1 MHGQDL
7 SGNEYVKFDLNG
19 FNFSESNLEGAVFNN
34 SKLQNSKFTGANLRD
49 ALAYATDFTDADL
62 SDVNFTNALLM
73 ESNFE
78 GAKIDGAD
86 FTDAV
91 LSRTQQKQLCAIANG
106 TNSST
111 GGIDGDLIK
120 SCDKCDESEDDCVI
134 ELNNGCL
141 CCTVQ
146 DDFVPSIKA
155 LLEFNPPIESIIIET
170 SGLAL
175 PIPLIQ
181 ALNWPEIR
189 SSIYLDVVVGIVNGE
204 SMLNGSPIN
213 DLNKITKQYNET
225 DKIDHNAT
233 IDELFEEQLEVS
245 DIVLV
250 SRSDIL
256 NDDQFDVVKNKI
268 QGSLNSSTPVLK
280 SKNGKIDLNYLFDF
294 NFKKETYK
302 EFLTEEHDHNH
313 VELVSDSFKLN
324 YFLEKNDF
332 EKEMSKILDELNI
345 LRIKGRIWIPNK
357 SLPLQIQIVG
367 KKINTWFEEA
377 PDNCWRPNDNAGLEL
392 VIISFDEKSIKTFN
406 KIKCS
411 KCGGAGNFKTHEN
424 SRRTCLVC
432 FGRGYINI

>member
-1 MHGQDL
+1 MKKKIPVIVV
-7 SGNEYVKFDLNG
+7 SGFLGSGKTTFLRYLLK
-19 FNFSESNLEGAVFNN
+19 ESN
-34 SKLQNSKFTGANLRD
+34 KKFGLIINE
-49 ALAYATDFTDADL
+49 FG
-62 SDVNFTNALLM
+62 DV
-73 ESNFE
+73 
-78 GAKIDGAD
+78 
-86 FTDAV
+86 
-91 LSRTQQKQLCAIANG
+91 
-106 TNSST
+106 
-111 GGIDGDLIK
+111 GIDGDLIK
-120 SCDKCDESEDDCVI
+120 NCDKCDESEDDCVI

-155 LLEFNPPIESIIIET
+155 LQEFNPPIESIIIET

-189 SSIYLDVVVGIVNGE
+189 SSIYLDIVVGIVNGE

-225 DKIDHNAT
+225 DKIDHNTT

-256 NDDQFDVVKNKI
+256 NDDQHDFVKNKI
-268 QGSLNSSTPVLK
+268 QGRLNSSKPILK
-280 SKNGKIDLNYLFDF
+280 SKNGKIDLNYLLDS

-302 EFLTEEHDHNH
+302 GFLTEKHDHNH

-377 PDNCWRPNDNAGLEL
+377 PNNCWRPNDNAGLEL
-392 VIISFDEKSIKTFN
+392 VIISFDEKSIKTFYR
-406 KIKCS
+406 KIKE
-411 KCGGAGNFKTHEN
+411 KFKIL
-424 SRRTCLVC
+424 SDPK
-432 FGRGYINI
+432 IAI

>member
-1 MHGQDL
+1 MKKKIPVIVV
-7 SGNEYVKFDLNG
+7 SGFLGSGKTTFLRYLLK
-19 FNFSESNLEGAVFNN
+19 ESN
-34 SKLQNSKFTGANLRD
+34 KKFGLIINE
-49 ALAYATDFTDADL
+49 FG
-62 SDVNFTNALLM
+62 DV
-73 ESNFE
+73 
-78 GAKIDGAD
+78 
-86 FTDAV
+86 
-91 LSRTQQKQLCAIANG
+91 
-106 TNSST
+106 
-111 GGIDGDLIK
+111 GIDGDLIK

-213 DLNKITKQYNET
+213 DLNKITKQYSET

-256 NDDQFDVVKNKI
+256 NDDQFDFVKHKI
-268 QGSLNSSTPVLK
+268 QGSLNSSVPVLK
-280 SKNGKIDLNYLFDF
+280 SKNGKTDLNYLFDF
-294 NFKKETYK
+294 NFKKDRHKSELREEAILRQKINPLPPNPYLDKKILELEKQITALSNKRDEVLLILGDTETY
-302 EFLTEEHDHNH
+302 
-313 VELVSDSFKLN
+313 
-324 YFLEKNDF
+324 
-332 EKEMSKILDELNI
+332 EMSTSDLKQIIIKKERIDSELKVVETKW
-345 LRIKGRIWIPNK
+345 L
-357 SLPLQIQIVG
+357 
-367 KKINTWFEEA
+367 EA
-377 PDNCWRPNDNAGLEL
+377 SEALEL
-392 VIISFDEKSIKTFN
+392 VT
-406 KIKCS
+406 
-411 KCGGAGNFKTHEN
+411 
-424 SRRTCLVC
+424 
-432 FGRGYINI
+432 

>member
-1 MHGQDL
+1 MKKKIPVIVV
-7 SGNEYVKFDLNG
+7 SGFLGSGKTTFLRYLLK
-19 FNFSESNLEGAVFNN
+19 ESN
-34 SKLQNSKFTGANLRD
+34 KKFGLIINE
-49 ALAYATDFTDADL
+49 FG
-62 SDVNFTNALLM
+62 DV
-73 ESNFE
+73 
-78 GAKIDGAD
+78 
-86 FTDAV
+86 
-91 LSRTQQKQLCAIANG
+91 
-106 TNSST
+106 
-111 GGIDGDLIK
+111 GIDGDLIK
-120 SCDKCDESEDDCVI
+120 SCDKCDKSEDDCVI

-189 SSIYLDVVVGIVNGE
+189 SSIYLDIVVGIVNGE

-225 DKIDHNAT
+225 DKIDHNT
-233 IDELFEEQLEVS
+233 SIDELFESQFEVS

-256 NDDQFDVVKNKI
+256 NDDQFDFVKNKI
-268 QGSLNSSTPVLK
+268 KGSLNSSVPVLK

-294 NFKKETYK
+294 KFKKETYK
-302 EFLTEEHDHNH
+302 DFLTEEHDHNH
-313 VELVSDSFKLN
+313 VELISDSIKLN

-345 LRIKGRIWIPNK
+345 LRIKGRIGYQTN
-357 SLPLQIQIVG
+357 
-367 KKINTWFEEA
+367 
-377 PDNCWRPNDNAGLEL
+377 
-392 VIISFDEKSIKTFN
+392 
-406 KIKCS
+406 
-411 KCGGAGNFKTHEN
+411 H
-424 SRRTCLVC
+424 CL
-432 FGRGYINI
+432 YKYK

>member
-1 MHGQDL
+1 MKKKIPVIVV
-7 SGNEYVKFDLNG
+7 SGFLGSGKTTFLRYLLKESKKKFGLIINEFG
-19 FNFSESNLEGAVFNN
+19 
-34 SKLQNSKFTGANLRD
+34 
-49 ALAYATDFTDADL
+49 
-62 SDVNFTNALLM
+62 DV
-73 ESNFE
+73 
-78 GAKIDGAD
+78 
-86 FTDAV
+86 
-91 LSRTQQKQLCAIANG
+91 
-106 TNSST
+106 
-111 GGIDGDLIK
+111 GIDGDLIK

-146 DDFVPSIKA
+146 DDFIPSIKA
-155 LLEFNPPIESIIIET
+155 LLEFNPLIESIIIET

-213 DLNKITKQYNET
+213 DLNKITKQYNDT
-225 DKIDHNAT
+225 DKIDHNST
-233 IDELFEEQLEVS
+233 IDELFKEQLEVS

-280 SKNGKIDLNYLFDF
+280 SKNGNIDLNYLFDF
-294 NFKKETYK
+294 NLKKGTYK

-332 EKEMSKILDELNI
+332 EKEMSEILDELNI

-406 KIKCS
+406 RKITEK
-411 KCGGAGNFKTHEN
+411 FKIL
-424 SRRTCLVC
+424 SDPK
-432 FGRGYINI
+432 IAI

>member
-1 MHGQDL
+1 MKKKIPVIVV
-7 SGNEYVKFDLNG
+7 SGFLGSGKTTFLRYLLK
-19 FNFSESNLEGAVFNN
+19 ESN
-34 SKLQNSKFTGANLRD
+34 KKFGLIINE
-49 ALAYATDFTDADL
+49 FG
-62 SDVNFTNALLM
+62 DV
-73 ESNFE
+73 
-78 GAKIDGAD
+78 
-86 FTDAV
+86 
-91 LSRTQQKQLCAIANG
+91 
-106 TNSST
+106 
-111 GGIDGDLIK
+111 GIDGDLIK

-155 LLEFNPPIESIIIET
+155 LFEFNPPIESIIIET

-213 DLNKITKQYNET
+213 DLNKITKQYSET

-256 NDDQFDVVKNKI
+256 NDDQFDVVKHKI
-268 QGSLNSSTPVLK
+268 QGSLNSSVPVLK

-294 NFKKETYK
+294 NFKKENYK
-302 EFLTEEHDHNH
+302 EFLTEGHDHNH
-313 VELVSDSFKLN
+313 VELVSDSIKLN

-406 KIKCS
+406 RKIKE
-411 KCGGAGNFKTHEN
+411 KFKILSEPK
-424 SRRTCLVC
+424 
-432 FGRGYINI
+432 IAI

>member
-1 MHGQDL
+1 MKKKIPVIVV
-7 SGNEYVKFDLNG
+7 SGFLGAGKTTFLRYLLK
-19 FNFSESNLEGAVFNN
+19 ESN
-34 SKLQNSKFTGANLRD
+34 KKFGLIINE
-49 ALAYATDFTDADL
+49 FG
-62 SDVNFTNALLM
+62 DV
-73 ESNFE
+73 
-78 GAKIDGAD
+78 
-86 FTDAV
+86 
-91 LSRTQQKQLCAIANG
+91 
-106 TNSST
+106 
-111 GGIDGDLIK
+111 GIDGDLIK

-146 DDFVPSIKA
+146 DDFVPSIKT

-225 DKIDHNAT
+225 DKIDHNAN

-250 SRSDIL
+250 SRSDFL
-256 NDDQFDVVKNKI
+256 NDDQFDFVKNKI

-302 EFLTEEHDHNH
+302 EFLTEEHNHNH
-313 VELVSDSFKLN
+313 FELVSDSLKLN

-332 EKEMSKILDELNI
+332 EQEMSKILDKLNI

-392 VIISFDEKSIKTFN
+392 VIISFDEKSIKTFIK
-406 KIKCS
+406 KIKE
-411 KCGGAGNFKTHEN
+411 KFKISSDTK
-424 SRRTCLVC
+424 LA
-432 FGRGYINI
+432 I

>member
-1 MHGQDL
+1 MSKNL
-7 SGNEYVKFDLNG
+7 LPVTIISGFLGSGKTTLLNHILK
-19 FNFSESNLEGAVFNN
+19 NLVGI
-34 SKLQNSKFTGANLRD
+34 KT
-49 ALAYATDFTDADL
+49 
-62 SDVNFTNALLM
+62 
-73 ESNFE
+73 
-78 GAKIDGAD
+78 
-86 FTDAV
+86 AV
-91 LSRTQQKQLCAIANG
+91 LVNEFGEI
-106 TNSST
+106 
-111 GGIDGDLIK
+111 GIDNDLII
-120 SCDKCDESEDDCVI
+120 EGSEDMI
-134 ELNNGCL
+134 ELNNGCI

-213 DLNKITKQYNET
+213 DLNEITKQYNET

-256 NDDQFDVVKNKI
+256 NDDQFDVVQRQI

-280 SKNGKIDLNYLFDF
+280 SNNGKIDLNYLFDF
-294 NFKKETYK
+294 NFKKENYK
-302 EFLTEEHDHNH
+302 EFLTEEHYHNH
-313 VELVSDSFKLN
+313 VELVSDSIKLN

-332 EKEMSKILDELNI
+332 EREMSKI
-345 LRIKGRIWIPNK
+345 
-357 SLPLQIQIVG
+357 
-367 KKINTWFEEA
+367 
-377 PDNCWRPNDNAGLEL
+377 
-392 VIISFDEKSIKTFN
+392 
-406 KIKCS
+406 
-411 KCGGAGNFKTHEN
+411 
-424 SRRTCLVC
+424 
-432 FGRGYINI
+432 

>member
-1 MHGQDL
+1 MKKKLPVIVVTGFL
-7 SGNEYVKFDLNG
+7 GSGKTTFLRYLLK
-19 FNFSESNLEGAVFNN
+19 ESN
-34 SKLQNSKFTGANLRD
+34 KKFGLLINE
-49 ALAYATDFTDADL
+49 FG
-62 SDVNFTNALLM
+62 DV
-73 ESNFE
+73 
-78 GAKIDGAD
+78 
-86 FTDAV
+86 
-91 LSRTQQKQLCAIANG
+91 
-106 TNSST
+106 
-111 GGIDGDLIK
+111 GIDGDLIK
-120 SCDKCDESEDDCVI
+120 SCDRCDETEEECVI

-181 ALNWPEIR
+181 ALNWPEIK

-213 DLNKITKQYNET
+213 DLNKIIKQYKDT
-225 DKIDHNAT
+225 DKIDHNT
-233 IDELFEEQLEVS
+233 SIEELFEEQLEVS

-256 NDDQFDVVKNKI
+256 NDHQFDVVKNKI
-268 QGSLNSSTPVLK
+268 QRSLNSSTPVLK
-280 SKNGKIDLNYLFDF
+280 SKNGRIDLNYLFDF
-294 NFKKETYK
+294 NLKKETYK
-302 EFLTEEHDHNH
+302 EFLMEEHDHNH
-313 VELVSDSFKLN
+313 VELVSDSIKLN

-332 EKEMSKILDELNI
+332 EKEMSKILNELNI

-377 PDNCWRPNDNAGLEL
+377 PDSCWRPNDNAGLEL
-392 VIISFDEKSIKTFN
+392 VIISFDEKSIRILNK
-406 KIKCS
+406 KIKE
-411 KCGGAGNFKTHEN
+411 KFKILSEPKTA
-424 SRRTCLVC
+424 
-432 FGRGYINI
+432 I

>member
-1 MHGQDL
+1 MKKKL
-7 SGNEYVKFDLNG
+7 PVMVVSGFLGSGKTTFLRYLLK
-19 FNFSESNLEGAVFNN
+19 ESNKKYGLIINEFG
-34 SKLQNSKFTGANLRD
+34 
-49 ALAYATDFTDADL
+49 
-62 SDVNFTNALLM
+62 DV
-73 ESNFE
+73 
-78 GAKIDGAD
+78 
-86 FTDAV
+86 
-91 LSRTQQKQLCAIANG
+91 
-106 TNSST
+106 
-111 GGIDGDLIK
+111 GIDGDLIK
-120 SCDKCDESEDDCVI
+120 SCDGCDETEEECVI

-189 SSIYLDVVVGIVNGE
+189 SSIYLDIVVGIVNGE
-204 SMLNGSPIN
+204 SMFNGSPIN
-213 DLNKITKQYNET
+213 DLSKITKQYNNT
-225 DKIDHNAT
+225 DIIDHNAT
-233 IDELFEEQLEVS
+233 IEELFEEQLEVS
-245 DIVLV
+245 DVVLV

-256 NDDQFDVVKNKI
+256 NDHQFDVVKNKI
-268 QGSLNSSTPVLK
+268 QGSLNSSKPVLK

-302 EFLTEEHDHNH
+302 EFLKEEHDHNH
-313 VELVSDSFKLN
+313 IELVSESFKLN
-324 YFLEKNDF
+324 YYLEKKDF

-345 LRIKGRIWIPNK
+345 LRIKGRIWIPSK

-392 VIISFDEKSIKTFN
+392 VIISFDEKSIKN
-406 KIKCS
+406 LNKKIKE
-411 KCGGAGNFKTHEN
+411 KFKILSEPK
-424 SRRTCLVC
+424 
-432 FGRGYINI
+432 IAI